1 MAIAL
6 AILALGLLII
16 GHEGG
21 HYLVARLCGMRVER
35 FSIGFGPALL
45 KWRRHE
51 TQFQVAAIP
60 LGGFVQIAGMNPHED
75 FDEKDPRVYP
85 NKPAWQRFL
94 TIFAGPFA
102 NYVFA
107 ILMIAIVYLVAGI
120 ETVRDPLRV
129 GGVQEGYPAFGNI
142 QAGDKIMAVNGRTIE
157 GFQQF
162 KDEVQKAKGAPVV
175 IHVARQG
182 QELDVTLTP
191 KEDPEAKE
199 WRVGIAFGY
208 VERASVGIGTVI
220 VEACRYPYV
229 KSKEILGGLYRAIK
243 REESVSVTGPVGITD
258 AISQHIRRGW
268 VQAFELLALLNVY
281 LGLFNLL
288 PLPAL
293 DGGRLVF
300 LGYELAFRRRPN
312 PKVEAS
318 IHMVGFVMLFVLMI
332 LVLFKDIKDRI

>member
-1 MAIAL
+1 MMLVL

-21 HYLVARLCGMRVER
+21 HYLVARMFGMRVDR
-35 FSIGFGPALL
+35 FSVGFGPAIL
-45 KWRRHE
+45 KWKKKE

-94 TIFAGPFA
+94 TIFAGPAA

-107 ILMIAIVYLVAGI
+107 IVLIACVYLIAGI
-120 ETVRDPLRV
+120 MKPSNIVAQ
-129 GGVQEGYPAFGNI
+129 VQEGPASGLLLPDDRI
-142 QAGDKIMAVNGRTIE
+142 VAVDGVAVADID
-157 GFQQF
+157 GFREQ
-162 KDEVQKAKGAPVV
+162 VQNAKGAAVTITV
-175 IHVARQG
+175 ERAG
-182 QELDVTLTP
+182 QRKDVKVQP
-191 KEDPEAKE
+191 AKDSKSND
-199 WRVGIAFGY
+199 WRVGIAIGG
-208 VERASVGIGTVI
+208 ERKAVGAGSAVGAAL
-220 VEACRYPYV
+220 VYPYD
-229 KSKEILGGLYRAIK
+229 KSKEILVGLYKAVK
-243 REESVSVTGPVGITD
+243 REESVSVTGPVGITR
-258 AISQHIRRGW
+258 AIRNHFREGW
-268 VQAFELLALLNVY
+268 IQAFELLALLNVY

-332 LVLFKDIKDRI
+332 LVLFKDIKEAI